1 MIKQILK
8 NITILTYLSVS
19 INYTHQDWFFSSRSI
34 RFRFFLRGWRGGS
47 AGGHQKTQEQFVRV
61 YLDARSISRQG
72 EGVEL
77 RRGGVGRLR
86 GPGASHRSIANRVQ
100 STGPS
105 SIALLLRRL
114 VQGTWANKQIT
125 TEQVQKEREPRRTGW
140 TVSNTRYTEE
150 KFGGGWWGFLFVPAT
165 AATTTAAAT
174 LSAAAAATA
183 TATSI
188 TATLSKSGSSEPH
201 VGERACCPSQKR
213 DPLVVHHHRVGSHP
227 HASS

>member
-1 MIKQILK
+1 M
-8 NITILTYLSVS
+8 NSP
-19 INYTHQDWFFSSRSI
+19 SRSI

-47 AGGHQKTQEQFVRV
+47 ACGHQKTQEQFVRV
-61 YLDARSISRQG
+61 YLDARSINRQG
-72 EGVEL
+72 ERVEL
-77 RRGGVGRLR
+77 HRGGVGRLR
-86 GPGASHRSIANRVQ
+86 GPGSSHRSIANRVQ

-114 VQGTWANKQIT
+114 VQGTGANKQIT

-150 KFGGGWWGFLFVPAT
+150 KLGGGWWGFLFVPAT
-165 AATTTAAAT
+165 ATATAATATTAAAT
-174 LSAAAAATA
+174 LSAAAA

-188 TATLSKSGSSEPH
+188 TATLSESGSSEPH